1 MAVCQS
7 CNYGANYIIFGSLG
21 LSVVSGTI
29 TDYNVQV
36 AWTNTG
42 ILEQIKEYFIF
53 YKPVR
58 EENQQ
63 IKNGWSFKR
72 STQPSTTLAPLQP
85 ATGYVVSVLGYTS
98 SRKVYGSNDV
108 RFQTTGGIVTLTFKY
123 SRLLSLSAARDL
135 KFRSERRGLFP
146 FRKRSL
152 PFLTVDATIDNQGF
166 RHDGCNIFFGLSCNK
181 ANYTFLNSFRKN
193 EVETQ
198 VEFTLKIMEKASRVT
213 CY

>member
-7 CNYGANYIIFGSLG
+7 CNYGANCIIFGSLG

-36 AWTNTG
+36 AWTETS
-42 ILEQIKEYFIF
+42 IPEQFKEYFIF

-108 RFQTTGGIVTLTFKY
+108 TFQTTGGIVTLTFKY

-193 EVETQ
+193 EVEAQ

>member
-1 MAVCQS
+1 MNVLDFCQKIVYLAVCQS
-7 CNYGANYIIFGSLG
+7 CNYGANCIIFGSLG

-36 AWTNTG
+36 TWTKTS
-42 ILEQIKEYFIF
+42 IPQQIKEYFIF

-58 EENQQ
+58 EEIQQ

-108 RFQTTGGIVTLTFKY
+108 TFQTIGGIVTLTCKY
-123 SRLLSLSAARDL
+123 SRLLSVSAA
-135 KFRSERRGLFP
+135 SPTAQSGEAHFP
-146 FRKRSL
+146 FVNGRCQFQRSMPPL
-152 PFLTVDATIDNQGF
+152 VTKALVMMDV
-166 RHDGCNIFFGLSCNK
+166 IFSLD
-181 ANYTFLNSFRKN
+181 
-193 EVETQ
+193 
-198 VEFTLKIMEKASRVT
+198 
-213 CY
+213 

>member
-42 ILEQIKEYFIF
+42 ILEQIKEHFIF

-72 STQPSTTLAPLQP
+72 STQPSTNLAPLQP

-108 RFQTTGGIVTLTFKY
+108 TFQTTGGIVTL
-123 SRLLSLSAARDL
+123 LLSTIVSCRSPPLGTI
-135 KFRSERRGLFP
+135 RSERRGLFP

-166 RHDGCNIFFGLSCNK
+166 HHDGCNIRFGLSCNK

-193 EVETQ
+193 EVEAQ
-198 VEFTLKIMEKASRVT
+198 VEFTLKIMERASRVS